1 MKTNIIIK
9 PIVTEKMTQKTELLN
24 DYGFVVDKRANKVE
38 IKKAIEENY
47 NVKVQSVRTM
57 IYRGK
62 EKSKFTKTGVIKGKT
77 SSFKKAIV
85 RLEKDNNIDFYNN

>member
-1 MKTNIIIK
+1 MKVIIR
-9 PIVTEKMTQKTELLN
+9 PIVTEKMTQKTESLN
-24 DYGFVVDKRANKVE
+24 DYGFVVNKKVNKIEIKRAVE
-38 IKKAIEENY
+38 ANY
-47 NVKVQSVRTM
+47 NVKVKSVRTM

-62 EKSKFTKTGVIKGKT
+62 EKSRFTKTGVIKGKT

>member
-38 IKKAIEENY
+38 IKKAVEKNY
-47 NVKVQSVRTM
+47 NVKVHSVRTM

-62 EKSKFTKTGVIKGKT
+62 EKSRFTKTGVIKGKT

>member
-1 MKTNIIIK
+1 MNVIIK

-24 DYGFVVDKRANKVE
+24 DYGFVVNMKANKIE
-38 IKKAIEENY
+38 IKKAVEENY
-47 NVKVQSVRTM
+47 SVKVKSVRTM

-62 EKSKFTKTGVIKGKT
+62 EKSRFTKTGAIKGKT

-85 RLEKDNNIDFYNN
+85 RLEKDNSIDFYNN